1 MLAQVSIF
9 PTDQGESVG
18 EHVARVVRL
27 IADSGLAFRVTA
39 MGTEIEGEPTEVFD
53 LIKHCHL
60 VMREH
65 ARRVY
70 TTVSIDD
77 RVGSVDRL
85 NGKVESLERRLGR
98 HL

>member
-39 MGTEIEGEPTEVFD
+39 MGTEIDNVTEFEELASGMSDAPTAVAASMLD
-53 LIKHCHL
+53 
-60 VMREH
+60 
-65 ARRVY
+65 
-70 TTVSIDD
+70 
-77 RVGSVDRL
+77 
-85 NGKVESLERRLGR
+85 
-98 HL
+98 